1 METSLVVHRLRLHT
15 PIAGSLGSIPG
26 QGTRACVQL
35 RVRRPQVKMLHAP
48 TCHKQTWNIP
58 YMPQLC
64 VCMPQVATNVAS
76 PQVLDFPGGPEV
88 RICLQVQGHMFDPWS
103 GRIPHA
109 LRQTKP
115 THHNYWACALEPAS
129 CSERS
134 WWCTLQLESSPHL
147 PQLQKAY
154 EKQQRPRAAIIN
166 WKDPKSCKT
175 QCSQITTNI
184 FKKTPKLRNVLI
196 SSLNSKYISFTNSEN
211 IRNTHIYIEIKLP
224 RIYLRSVRF
233 WGSFLLFLWGLN
245 QYGNDEM
252 SH

>member
-15 PIAGSLGSIPG
+15 PIAGSLGSIPD

-35 RVRRPQVKMLHAP
+35 RVRRPQVKMLHTP
-48 TCHKQTWNIP
+48 TCHKQIWKIP
-58 YMPQLC
+58 HMPQLC
-64 VCMPQVATNVAS
+64 VCVSQVATNVAS
-76 PQVLDFPGGPEV
+76 PQVLDFPGDPEV
-88 RICLQVQGHMFDPWS
+88 RICLQVQGTHVRSLIWEDPTCLE
-103 GRIPHA
+103 A
-109 LRQTKP
+109 TKP
-115 THHNYWACALEPAS
+115 THHNYWACALETAS

-134 WWCTLQLESSPHL
+134 RWCTLQLESSPHL

-175 QCSQITTNI
+175 QHSQITTNI

-196 SSLNSKYISFTNSEN
+196 SPLNSKYISFTNSEN
-211 IRNTHIYIEIKLP
+211 IRNTHIYIEIKLL

-233 WGSFLLFLWGLN
+233 WGSFLLFFVRVKSVW
-245 QYGNDEM
+245 
-252 SH
+252 